1 MATICFEK
9 PMFMGLF
16 AIALGIMVYQIWVYR
31 NNASKPQSVIHI
43 HRHQSREK
51 ILPRTPHHH
60 RVPAGILPEVDDAIT
75 RSDYR
80 KLMDPLTQPGRRVA
94 RDQIPPQFIAQ
105 WLNISTQPGD
115 DAPTPVGYLYRAN
128 TTDDV
133 RDRHIRLLAR
143 RDRYRST
150 KQEYYAITKDGIKI
164 QVPSTKDEFDN
175 DDIVNMPELG
185 GEYRVR
191 IYKRDDPMYNPY
203 LL

>member
-1 MATICFEK
+1 
-9 PMFMGLF
+9 MFMGLF
-16 AIALGIMVYQIWVYR
+16 AILIGITAYQIWMYR
-31 NNASKPQSVIHI
+31 NSSPIREPKNVIVH
-43 HRHQSREK
+43 HRSESREK
-51 ILPRTPHHH
+51 PHSRVPHQH
-60 RVPAGILPEVDDAIT
+60 RVLAGLLPEVNDAIA

-80 KLMDPLTQPGRRVA
+80 KLMDPLTEPGRRVA
-94 RDQIPPQFIAQ
+94 RDQIPPQFVAQ

-133 RDRHIRLLAR
+133 RDRQIRLLAQ

-150 KQEYYAITKDGIKI
+150 KQKYYAITKDGIKI
-164 QVPSTKDEFDN
+164 QVHCHKDEFDN
-175 DDIVNMPELG
+175 DDIVNMAELG